1 LLQFWVRNSKFV
13 LVPCWPPHPVG
24 LHVSIEREFFSLEV
38 DVRTTNKDPNDS
50 EDRDIVVADS
60 SVLIGHADDLI
71 WHYGLQRRLF
81 LFLPM
86 LHHNVDIFNPVE
98 HEDKNQKHA
107 IEERRQQVDA
117 PLPEVVVAVLG
128 DCHGVASSF
137 KVIALR
143 IYLALLLRLIPNVY
157 SSCGKAK
164 SDDQS
169 GKVEEVP
176 ENVSIFSAQS
186 DEPLDQRET

>member
-1 LLQFWVRNSKFV
+1 
-13 LVPCWPPHPVG
+13 
-24 LHVSIEREFFSLEV
+24 
-38 DVRTTNKDPNDS
+38 
-50 EDRDIVVADS
+50 
-60 SVLIGHADDLI
+60 
-71 WHYGLQRRLF
+71 
-81 LFLPM
+81 M
-86 LHHNVDIFNPVE
+86 
-98 HEDKNQKHA
+98 
-107 IEERRQQVDA
+107 
-117 PLPEVVVAVLG
+117 PEVVVAVLG
-128 DCHGVASSF
+128 DCDGVASSF

-157 SSCGKAK
+157 CSCGKAK